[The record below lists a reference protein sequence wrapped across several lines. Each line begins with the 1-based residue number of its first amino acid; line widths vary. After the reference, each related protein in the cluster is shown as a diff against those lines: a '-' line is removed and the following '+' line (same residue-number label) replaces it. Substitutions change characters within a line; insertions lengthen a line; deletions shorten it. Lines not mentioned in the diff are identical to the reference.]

1 MSVNTSK
8 FSSSSI
14 LKDSS
19 SSSIVSSALSHEVSS
34 LFISILFSTISV
46 AFPSTLPLLVSVIV
60 KFFACLWALFVSVLA
75 PLTSSFSFLFSS
87 TLVLIFFVCSLF
99 PFTFSFLSLPLNAAR

>member
-46 AFPSTLPLLVSVIV
+46 AFPSTLPLLVSLIV
-60 KFFACLWALFVSVLA
+60 KFFVCLWALFISVLA
-75 PLTSSFSFLFSS
+75 PLTSFSFLFSS